1 MKQAKES
8 DKSISGNEEKA
19 KGQKRRKPSEGS
31 TKKKFRWVKNTRKMA
46 NDQVKR
52 IEERTRR
59 KRSGSLVGERE
70 NSMR

>member
-19 KGQKRRKPSEGS
+19 KSQIGRKPSEGS